1 MSSLLAYFHDLD
13 ADAKAAALHAGRIAL
28 ILAIAW
34 LLEALAS
41 RLLRIFRLYMA
52 QRIAAP
58 DELPRIET
66 LGRVFMYGA
75 AVLIVIVAGSLVL
88 GELGISVAPIL
99 ATAGVAG
106 VAIGFGAQSLVKDYF
121 TGFFLLLEDQVRQG
135 DVVEIAGKSGLVEEV
150 TLRYIR
156 LRDFEGHVHFIP
168 NGDIKVVTNNTRGF
182 AHAVVEIGV
191 DYEGDVDPAL
201 AVMKEVGLQMRADA
215 LWGGK
220 IAADPE
226 IIGVERLAD
235 SAVILRCRVQVV
247 PPIEQWNVRRE
258 FLKRLKSAYA
268 ERGIGIPFPHV
279 TIHRRTAKSNLA

>member
-1 MSSLLAYFHDLD
+1 MSSLLAYFHELD

-28 ILAIAW
+28 ILVLAW
-34 LLEALAS
+34 ALEALAA
-41 RLLRIFRLYMA
+41 RLIRLFRVYMER
-52 QRIAAP
+52 RIAAP
-58 DELPRIET
+58 DELPRFQT
-66 LGRVFMYGA
+66 LGRVFRYGA
-75 AVLIVIVAGSLVL
+75 AVVIVIVAGSLVL

-121 TGFFLLLEDQVRQG
+121 TGFFILLEDQVRQG
-135 DVVEIAGKSGLVEEV
+135 DVVEVAGKSGLVEEV

-156 LRDFEGHVHFIP
+156 LRDFDGHVHFVP
-168 NGDIKVVTNNTRGF
+168 NGEIKVVTNRTRGF
-182 AHAVVEIGV
+182 AHAVIEVGV
-191 DYEGDVDPAL
+191 DYDVDIDRAL
-201 AVMKEVGLQMRADA
+201 AVMKEVGQRMRDDA

-220 IAADPE
+220 IAAEPE

-235 SAVILRCRVQVV
+235 SAVVLRCRLQVV

-268 ERGIGIPFPHV
+268 ERGIGIPFPHL
-279 TIHRRTAKSNLA
+279 TIHQRTAKSDAA